1 GARHQFLERVD
12 AASTLVHQK
21 RNIQRDRL
29 LQAVDHAFHQGKDL
43 PVDNLNLVHRQR
55 DIVKGCTLTVGLRS
69 HQSVVNLETVDFLV
83 DAPVLV
89 SKAAGSFHDLVD
101 TLLRRLGET
110 QALQIRL
117 QYLVNSLGKYT
128 AAHCYYRGNDC
139 SCHLP
144 TAAFAPFHGHS
155 LTSGCKTYENSE
167 ENCAAIVNCT
177 NDDRTEL
184 ETPVLSASAT
194 SPPSSQRICF
204 LTFSVYY
211 ICGRPTVRSSVV
223 RRSL

>member
-1 GARHQFLERVD
+1 QFFQRVD
-12 AASTLVHQK
+12 ALGTLVHQE
-21 RNIQRDRL
+21 RNIERNGLFQSIN
-29 LQAVDHAFHQGKDL
+29 HAFHQGEDL
-43 PVDNLNLVHRQR
+43 PVHDLDLVHRQR
-55 DIVKGCTLTVGLRS
+55 NVVECRTLAVGLGS
-69 HQSVVNLETVDFLV
+69 HQAVINFETVDLLV

-89 SKAAGSFHDLVD
+89 RKAAGSFHDLVD

-110 QALQIRL
+110 QALQVRL

-128 AAHCYYRGNDC
+128 ATQCYYRGNDC